1 MNITDTINNFL
12 CPGDEMDRD
21 IFFYLSLLVNFILLI
36 TTSSSEI
43 MAGSKCKA
51 NSISELIYIICRKK
65 GGDCVE
71 AIDNNEEQEGEV

>member
-21 IFFYLSLLVNFILLI
+21 IFFYISLLVNFILLI

-51 NSISELIYIICRKK
+51 NSISELIYLICKKK
-65 GGDCVE
+65 GGQCVE
-71 AIDNNEEQEGEV
+71 VIEDNGEDEEV

>member
-51 NSISELIYIICRKK
+51 NSISELIYLICKKK

-71 AIDNNEEQEGEV
+71 VIDNDEGQDEEV

>member
-51 NSISELIYIICRKK
+51 NSISELIFLICKKK
-65 GGDCVE
+65 GGQCVDV
-71 AIDNNEEQEGEV
+71 IDDDEEREGEV

>member
-12 CPGDEMDRD
+12 CPGEEVERD
-21 IFFYLSLLVNFILLI
+21 LFFYLSLLVNFILLI

-51 NSISELIYIICRKK
+51 NSISELIYIICLKK
-65 GGDCVE
+65 GGQCVE
-71 AIDNNEEQEGEV
+71 NIEDNDEDDV

>member
-12 CPGDEMDRD
+12 CPSQPVERD
-21 IFFYLSLLVNFILLI
+21 FIFYISLLVNFILLI

-51 NSISELIYIICRKK
+51 NSISELIYLACKKK
-65 GGDCVE
+65 GGTCIDVVE
-71 AIDNNEEQEGEV
+71 NDNDDV